1 MTVNMKVLI
10 VDDDITNRMV
20 LNAMLLKDGHEI
32 CEAENG
38 QQAIEAYDN
47 ENPDLVLMDVMMPV
61 VDGYT
66 ATKTIKE
73 KSKDNFIPVIFLTA
87 MTDDDALVKCVES
100 GGDDFLTKPYNRVIL
115 QAKIKALDRIRKLY
129 EQNAEQK
136 NVLSEYYDRTER
148 DQKVAEKIYAN
159 LMGRSE
165 YDSRIIEYIHEPADN
180 FNGDL
185 VLSLRKPGGGI
196 NLLIGDFTGH
206 GLGAAIGALPAAEV
220 FLGMTSKG
228 FSIHEIVIEINSRL
242 KKLLPT
248 GMFLAAVLVDVD
260 TKEQRV
266 SIWNGGLPEM
276 YVFSKDVNK
285 ITDKVESSSL
295 PLGIVDSK
303 DLSVSET
310 VLKLKTGDSIIIHSD
325 GVIET
330 DNVAGEFYGSY
341 RFESLIES
349 SIPKGTFIEDVM
361 SSVLQFR
368 GEEQQKDDLT
378 VVQFKFDW
386 DLLSDSE
393 STEFISGRYKPS
405 STWNFKFEL
414 EYDTLK
420 HTDPIPLVVQFITE
434 IQGVETHKG
443 NLFTIISE
451 LIVNSLDHGIL
462 ELDSSMKSTPDGFSE
477 YYHQRE
483 LRLNNLTE
491 GWIKIEICN
500 KPSSSG
506 GEIQIKISDSG
517 KGFDYNELIKSKD
530 VLKRNSGR
538 GLELISKLSSK
549 VNYVDEKNLLEVI
562 YKWE

>member
-1 MTVNMKVLI
+1 MKVLI